1 MLRCGW
7 GPVSDDHS
15 SFGCFPADL
24 SSGCCAGEHVFLTN
38 SSSHFYLNFQNKA
51 CQYFTDGGLLRLHDL
66 IRESGLGRRDGPSDW
81 ISGGPQ

>member
-1 MLRCGW
+1 MLRCGR
-7 GPVSDDHS
+7 GPVSDDRS
-15 SFGCFPADL
+15 SYGCFPADFP
-24 SSGCCAGEHVFLTN
+24 SGCCAGKLVSLTN
-38 SSSHFYLNFQNKA
+38 SSLHFNLNLKNKA